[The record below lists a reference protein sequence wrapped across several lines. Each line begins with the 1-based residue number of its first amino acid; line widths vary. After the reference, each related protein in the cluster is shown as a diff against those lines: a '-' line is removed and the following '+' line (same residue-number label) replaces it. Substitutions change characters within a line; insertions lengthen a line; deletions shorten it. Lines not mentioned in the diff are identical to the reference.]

1 MQQAKLI
8 FEEGVEAQVG
18 IYWTYDNLK
27 SKVAALE
34 QQSQS
39 DAIVVELKQSNDR
52 LQMLWAATRTLA
64 VAMAK
69 DPVHLDTLLSNLHD
83 QFIAN
88 K

>member
-8 FEEGVEAQVG
+8 FEEGVKAQVG
-18 IYWTYDNLK
+18 IHWSYDNLK
-27 SKVAALE
+27 SKIAALE

-69 DPVHLDTLLSNLHD
+69 DPVPV
-83 QFIAN
+83 
-88 K
+88 

>member
-1 MQQAKLI
+1 MTANSQKEKQAKELKRSC
-8 FEEGVEAQVG
+8 
-18 IYWTYDNLK
+18 DNLK